1 MKSPLPMLVL
11 VIVCLVLVSP
21 AVAQENRHR
30 NISFAHIPV
39 TSESDTVTMN
49 HNSIIR
55 DTESLSERAINGQFD
70 KVTETYEQEIWNEEH
85 DIWKPPVPSGW
96 SFTEQGA
103 SMYWEP
109 DDWNVQSDFHATVYL
124 THDGEGGWALT
135 TLDAT
140 GGQYVEIILGAA
152 GDEEVAV
159 YLDDVLLGTVAGEGA
174 TAQFDI
180 SNRTW
185 TRSSVLKFIAAGNQ
199 WSGSLVRSISL
210 MASTI
215 PPAPVSAFN
224 GTPLSGMIP
233 LEIVFTDESTG
244 SPASWLWDFGDS
256 NTSTGQNPHHT
267 YNAAGTYT
275 VQLTVTNAGG
285 SNTLTKIGYITVSE
299 PAELTIDI
307 RDDSTGTL
315 IFDAW
320 VGLYDYNASEWQNA
334 TASSGSIVFL
344 DSGSLHQ
351 YPLVFGTN
359 YRVAASADGYEPVAR
374 NVTFAVEGQRV
385 TVNLT
390 IQTGSVSISSV
401 PPGAI
406 IYLDNNYQGVTPQ
419 SVGNIPFGSHVVK
432 LTLGNYQDWTG
443 NVELTA
449 GSPTASVNA
458 VLNPVP
464 LTYSMTN
471 TFDPIQP
478 EYLINH
484 PDFIDPYILAIKETE
499 NVKLSLG
506 NDPNWHLLFDH
517 KSTEV
522 SKEDFGVNFD
532 SGLNKATL
540 HWNVGHGSYSPLPE
554 NQHNNGI
561 DVGGWRGIVSPSDV
575 EGKWGDKN
583 KWIVISSCEVLRDP
597 RWAKAMNTTHGI
609 LGFETT
615 IRGCCTKLAKST

>member
-1 MKSPLPMLVL
+1 
-11 VIVCLVLVSP
+11 
-21 AVAQENRHR
+21 
-30 NISFAHIPV
+30 
-39 TSESDTVTMN
+39 
-49 HNSIIR
+49 
-55 DTESLSERAINGQFD
+55 
-70 KVTETYEQEIWNEEH
+70 
-85 DIWKPPVPSGW
+85 
-96 SFTEQGA
+96 
-103 SMYWEP
+103 
-109 DDWNVQSDFHATVYL
+109 
-124 THDGEGGWALT
+124 
-135 TLDAT
+135 
-140 GGQYVEIILGAA
+140 
-152 GDEEVAV
+152 
-159 YLDDVLLGTVAGEGA
+159 
-174 TAQFDI
+174 
-180 SNRTW
+180 
-185 TRSSVLKFIAAGNQ
+185 
-199 WSGSLVRSISL
+199 
-210 MASTI
+210 
-215 PPAPVSAFN
+215 
-224 GTPLSGMIP
+224 
-233 LEIVFTDESTG
+233 
-244 SPASWLWDFGDS
+244 
-256 NTSTGQNPHHT
+256 
-267 YNAAGTYT
+267 
-275 VQLTVTNAGG
+275 
-285 SNTLTKIGYITVSE
+285 
-299 PAELTIDI
+299 
-307 RDDSTGTL
+307 
-315 IFDAW
+315 
-320 VGLYDYNASEWQNA
+320 
-334 TASSGSIVFL
+334 
-344 DSGSLHQ
+344 
-351 YPLVFGTN
+351 
-359 YRVAASADGYEPVAR
+359 
-374 NVTFAVEGQRV
+374 VEGPPERPH
-385 TVNLT
+385 NPNT
-390 IQTGSVSISSV
+390 INTAVPERDAHAPPPQTGSVSFSSV
-401 PPGAI
+401 PPGAA
-406 IYLDNNYQGVTPQ
+406 IYLDNNYRGVTPQ
-419 SVGNIPFGSHVVK
+419 TLGNIPFGSHVVK